1 VQITGHG
8 SKFGRKREEAIAA
21 LLTHRNVEEAARAVG
36 ITPNTLVRWLKVPEF
51 NDAYRLA
58 RRMAFGQ
65 AIGRL
70 QQASSAAV
78 TTLLKLTVD
87 PNAPAAVRARSS
99 YYILNLAKQA
109 MEVEDIDARVAMLER
124 AAAEGTG
131 DDLA

>member
-1 VQITGHG
+1 MQLVGHG
-8 SKFGRKREEAIAA
+8 SKFGRKKEEAIAA
-21 LLTHRNVEEAARAVG
+21 LLTHRSVEEAARAAG
-36 ITPNTLVRWLKVPEF
+36 ITGNTLVRWLKVPEF
-51 NDAYRLA
+51 QQAYREA

-70 QQASSAAV
+70 QQASAAAV

-109 MEVEDIDARVAMLER
+109 IEVEDIEARVSELER
-124 AAAEGTG
+124 TAAEGKR

>member
-1 VQITGHG
+1 MQISGHG
-8 SKFGRKREEAIAA
+8 SEFGRKKEEAIAA
-21 LLTHRNVEEAARAVG
+21 LLTHRSVEEAARAAG

-51 NDAYRLA
+51 NDANRLA

-109 MEVEDIDARVAMLER
+109 IEVEDIDARVSMLER